1 MPPFSPSIAETRQAL
16 ERHGIVSASPLLF
29 QALAMVRRAALR
41 GAAILLI
48 GAPGTGKE
56 LIARYAHACSE
67 RANQP
72 IVVVDCTTIP
82 DTLAESV
89 LLGHARGSFTGAA
102 SAHLGLVEQ
111 ADGGFLFL
119 DEVGDLTAK
128 SQSVLLPVLEKGEYR
143 SIGSNAVRR
152 VDLQVVAATNKD
164 LRLEVEQGRFR
175 QDLFNR
181 LDIVTVPIPSLCER
195 PEDIPLLAR
204 HFVANHP
211 AIRRGTVRGID
222 DAACKLLEAHP
233 WPGNVRELRNMLV
246 KASMLTDDEI
256 LGREHIELVF
266 QVQRLELL
274 VGATFI
280 AQKALEILQHEH
292 HVHLATVVAV
302 TRSPR
307 TTVERTLERMADG
320 GQIVAAKVRGRVVFL
335 QAGPRSAEPCPC
347 CACAEE
353 AEVSAG
359 QVDAR
364 GAVTAEVVREQESR
378 PSDPDPQAGAKDGG
392 LSPREQAAMDIAQG
406 KGRVTRAMLVE
417 TGMPKD
423 TAYKV
428 LRRLVQKGLLVKEGE
443 TGCRARYVVVD

>member
-233 WPGNVRELRNMLV
+233 WPGNVRELKNLV
-246 KASMLTDDEI
+246 DRAAALSRGKSNVDL
-256 LGREHIELVF
+256 
-266 QVQRLELL
+266 
-274 VGATFI
+274 ATFLSDVDDADRGASGVVI
-280 AQKALEILQHEH
+280 DKAL
-292 HVHLATVVAV
+292 AF
-302 TRSPR
+302 
-307 TTVERTLERMADG
+307 
-320 GQIVAAKVRGRVVFL
+320 K
-335 QAGPRSAEPCPC
+335 
-347 CACAEE
+347 E
-353 AEVSAG
+353 A
-359 QVDAR
+359 
-364 GAVTAEVVREQESR
+364 
-378 PSDPDPQAGAKDGG
+378 
-392 LSPREQAAMDIAQG
+392 
-406 KGRVTRAMLVE
+406 KGRVISDFESQYILTLLREHGNNISLAARE
-417 TGMPKD
+417 AGIDRKHFKD
-423 TAYKV
+423 LMRKH
-428 LRRLVQKGLLVKEGE
+428 GIE
-443 TGCRARYVVVD
+443 ARPEED